1 MNAITTLSSKGQLVV
16 PKTIRDRRGWKA
28 GDRIELVESGA
39 GVILR
44 VVPATASGKT
54 ADEVF
59 ATIDALIAESN
70 ITPMNDIEA
79 MALARQALVE
89 ADNKTRSCAD

>member
-16 PKTIRDRRGWKA
+16 PKAMRDRHGWKA

-44 VVPATASGKT
+44 AVPAAASGQT
-54 ADEVF
+54 ADKVF
-59 ATIDALIAESN
+59 AAIDAIVAAHGIA
-70 ITPMNDIEA
+70 PMGDAEA
-79 MALARQALVE
+79 RALAVQALVD
-89 ADNKTRSCAD
+89 ADNKTRSRSL